1 MYLVVMSKL
10 IKTLALVSAVVHLV
24 IPSQG
29 AASAMSELD
38 LIVRFSVAQTL
49 TLQTGIT
56 VNEDD
61 VQNLKLTKTTP
72 SLVVVCSDVM
82 VETRVFQCKTEIER
96 RADGSF
102 GLDQTVCH
110 D

>member
-29 AASAMSELD
+29 AASVMSELD

-49 TLQTGIT
+49 TLQTGVT

-61 VQNLKLTKTTP
+61 VQSLRIVTTTP
-72 SLVVVCSDVM
+72 GFVVVCSDVT
-82 VETRVFQCKTEIER
+82 VESRVFQCKTEIER

-110 D
+110 N

>member
-29 AASAMSELD
+29 AAAAMSELD

-61 VQNLKLTKTTP
+61 VQSLRIVTTTP
-72 SLVVVCSDVM
+72 GFVVVCSDVT

>member
-1 MYLVVMSKL
+1 MYLVVMGKL
-10 IKTLALVSAVVHLV
+10 IKTLALVSAVMHLV

-29 AASAMSELD
+29 KASTMSELD

-49 TLQTGIT
+49 SLQTGIT

-61 VQNLKLTKTTP
+61 VQNLKIVTTT
-72 SLVVVCSDVM
+72 SHVVVVFSDVM
-82 VETRVFQCKTEIER
+82 VETRTFQCKTEVER

-110 D
+110 N

>member
-10 IKTLALVSAVVHLV
+10 IKILAQGSAIMHLI
-24 IPSQG
+24 IPSQ
-29 AASAMSELD
+29 AKASMMSELD

-49 TLQTGIT
+49 TLQAGLT

-61 VQNLKLTKTTP
+61 VQNLRLVQTTP
-72 SLVVVCSDVM
+72 SLVVVDSDVT

-96 RADGSF
+96 RTDGSF

>member
-1 MYLVVMSKL
+1 MYLVVMGNL
-10 IKTLALVSAVVHLV
+10 IKTLALVSTVVHLV
-24 IPSQG
+24 IPSRA
-29 AASAMSELD
+29 AASMMSELD

-49 TLQTGIT
+49 TLQTGVT

-61 VQNLKLTKTTP
+61 VQNLKLINTTP
-72 SLVVVCSDVM
+72 SLVVVCSDVTI
-82 VETRVFQCKTEIER
+82 ETRVFQCTTEIER

>member
-24 IPSQG
+24 IPSRG
-29 AASAMSELD
+29 IASVMSELD

-49 TLQTGIT
+49 TLQTGVT

-61 VQNLKLTKTTP
+61 VQNLKLIQTTA
-72 SLVVVCSDVM
+72 SVVVVFSDVM
-82 VETRVFQCKTEIER
+82 VETRTFQCKTEVER
-96 RADGSF
+96 RTDGSF

-110 D
+110 N

>member
-10 IKTLALVSAVVHLV
+10 IKTLALISAVVHLV
-24 IPSQG
+24 TPSQG
-29 AASAMSELD
+29 VASVMSELD

-49 TLQTGIT
+49 ALQTGVT

-61 VQNLKLTKTTP
+61 VQNLELVATTP
-72 SLVVVCSDVM
+72 KLVVVTSEVTI
-82 VETRVFQCKTEIER
+82 ETRVFLCKTEIER
-96 RADGSF
+96 RTDGSF